1 MKCVIRH
8 ESKNRI
14 RVHLLQKR
22 MSIRNADV
30 LLYYLELNENIKNA
44 KVYERTCDAVI
55 YYKAGK
61 REEVLEH
68 LAKFNFE
75 KENVRLQV
83 PENTGRE
90 LARQYSEKFVSN
102 LVFNL
107 TKAYLFPLPL
117 RIAHTIYMA
126 SKYIIKGIKVLLKGK
141 LEVEVLDAISIGVSI
156 VRRDYSTAGSVMLLL
171 GLGSMLEEW
180 THKKSL
186 SDLARSMSL
195 NIDKVWVKTEDGE
208 VLLPINKVKEND
220 KIVVRAGNLIP
231 LDGKIIYG
239 EAMVNQASLTGESI
253 PVVKNA
259 GSYVYAGTVVEEG
272 ECVFEIDKQNGDSR
286 YDKIVSMIENSEK
299 LKSNTEA
306 KASSLADKLVPYT
319 LLGSALTYLFTRN
332 VTKTLSVLMVDFSCA
347 LKLAMPLTVLSA
359 MRESSKYGI
368 TVKGGK
374 FLENIAKADTIVF
387 DKTGTLTY
395 ANPVVEKVIAVGDND
410 EREMLRLAA
419 CLEEHFPHSM
429 ARAVVDKAAME
440 GLFHEE
446 MHSEVEYVVAH
457 GISSVVDGERVIIG
471 SAHFIFEDENVI
483 IDETDKHII
492 ENLDHKYSHLYMAI
506 GGKLAAII
514 CIFDPLR
521 KEAKSVLEK
530 LKKLG
535 ITKTVMMTG
544 DNEKTARA
552 IALEVGVDE
561 YYASVLPE
569 DKANFVEQEKKNGKT
584 VIMIGDGINDSPALS
599 AADCGIAISDGAAIA
614 REIADITIAADDL
627 NELVVLKEIANGL
640 NNRVDRNYRFVLGF
654 NSALIVAGVAGL
666 IAPTLS
672 ALLHNTS
679 TVAISLASMTDIR
692 KSNELDKALL

>member
-332 VTKTLSVLMVDFSCA
+332 ITKTLSVLMVDFSCA

-483 IDETDKHII
+483 IDETNKHII

-506 GGKLAAII
+506 AGKLAAII

-654 NSALIVAGVAGL
+654 NSALIVAGVAGF

>member
-272 ECVFEIDKQNGDSR
+272 ECIFEIDKQNGDSR

-332 VTKTLSVLMVDFSCA
+332 ITKTLSVLMVDFSCA

-395 ANPVVEKVIAVGDND
+395 ANPVVEKIIAVGDND

-483 IDETDKHII
+483 IDETNKHII

>member
-107 TKAYLFPLPL
+107 TKSYLFPLPL

-332 VTKTLSVLMVDFSCA
+332 ITKTLSVLMVDFSCA

-395 ANPVVEKVIAVGDND
+395 ANPVVEKVIAVGNND

-471 SAHFIFEDENVI
+471 SAHFIFEDENVVV
-483 IDETDKHII
+483 DEADKHII

-506 GGKLAAII
+506 AGKLAAII

-614 REIADITIAADDL
+614 REIADVTIAADDL

>member
-90 LARQYSEKFVSN
+90 LVRQYSEKFVSN

-126 SKYIIKGIKVLLKGK
+126 SKYVIKGIKVLLKGK

-332 VTKTLSVLMVDFSCA
+332 ITKTLSVLMVDFSCA

-483 IDETDKHII
+483 IDEADKHIV

-506 GGKLAAII
+506 AGKLAAII

-614 REIADITIAADDL
+614 REIADVTIAADDL

>member
-332 VTKTLSVLMVDFSCA
+332 ITKTLSVLMVDFSCA

-359 MRESSKYGI
+359 MKESSKYGI

-483 IDETDKHII
+483 IDETNKHII

>member
-332 VTKTLSVLMVDFSCA
+332 ITKTLSVLMVDFSCA

-654 NSALIVAGVAGL
+654 NYAIIVAGVAGL

>member
-332 VTKTLSVLMVDFSCA
+332 ITKTLSVLMVDFSCA

-483 IDETDKHII
+483 VDEADKHII

>member
-332 VTKTLSVLMVDFSCA
+332 ITKTLSVLMVDFSCA

-483 IDETDKHII
+483 IDEADKHII

-506 GGKLAAII
+506 AGKLAAII

-614 REIADITIAADDL
+614 REIADVTIAADDL

>member
-332 VTKTLSVLMVDFSCA
+332 ITKTLSVLMVDFSCA

-483 IDETDKHII
+483 IDETNKHII

-521 KEAKSVLEK
+521 K
-530 LKKLG
+530 
-535 ITKTVMMTG
+535 
-544 DNEKTARA
+544 
-552 IALEVGVDE
+552 
-561 YYASVLPE
+561 
-569 DKANFVEQEKKNGKT
+569 
-584 VIMIGDGINDSPALS
+584 
-599 AADCGIAISDGAAIA
+599 
-614 REIADITIAADDL
+614 
-627 NELVVLKEIANGL
+627 
-640 NNRVDRNYRFVLGF
+640 
-654 NSALIVAGVAGL
+654 
-666 IAPTLS
+666 
-672 ALLHNTS
+672 
-679 TVAISLASMTDIR
+679 
-692 KSNELDKALL
+692 

>member
-332 VTKTLSVLMVDFSCA
+332 ITKTLSVLMVDFSCA

-483 IDETDKHII
+483 IDETNKHII

-506 GGKLAAII
+506 AGKLAAII

-692 KSNELDKALL
+692 KGNELDKALL

>member
-332 VTKTLSVLMVDFSCA
+332 ITKTLSVLMVDFSCA

>member
-272 ECVFEIDKQNGDSR
+272 ECIFEIDKQNGDSR

-332 VTKTLSVLMVDFSCA
+332 ITKTLSVLMVDFSCA

-492 ENLDHKYSHLYMAI
+492 ENLDHKYSHLYMAMA
-506 GGKLAAII
+506 GKLAAII

-692 KSNELDKALL
+692 KNNELDKALL

>member
-107 TKAYLFPLPL
+107 TKAYLFPLPF

-126 SKYIIKGIKVLLKGK
+126 SKYVIKGIKVLLKGK

-332 VTKTLSVLMVDFSCA
+332 ITKTLSVLMVDFSCA

-395 ANPVVEKVIAVGDND
+395 ANPVVEKVIAVGNND

-483 IDETDKHII
+483 IDEADKHIV

-506 GGKLAAII
+506 AGKLAAII

-614 REIADITIAADDL
+614 REIADVTIAADDL

>member
-126 SKYIIKGIKVLLKGK
+126 SKYVIKGIKVLLKGK

-332 VTKTLSVLMVDFSCA
+332 ITKTLSVLMVDFSCA

-395 ANPVVEKVIAVGDND
+395 ANPVVEKVIAVGNND

-483 IDETDKHII
+483 IDEADKHIV

-506 GGKLAAII
+506 AGKLAAII

-614 REIADITIAADDL
+614 REIADVTIAADDL

>member
-332 VTKTLSVLMVDFSCA
+332 ITKTLSVLMVDFSCA

-395 ANPVVEKVIAVGDND
+395 ANPVVEKVIAVGNND

-471 SAHFIFEDENVI
+471 SAHFIFEDENVT
-483 IDETDKHII
+483 IDEADKHIV

-506 GGKLAAII
+506 AGKLAAII

>member
-332 VTKTLSVLMVDFSCA
+332 ITKTLSVLMVDFSCA

-679 TVAISLASMTDIR
+679 TIAISLASMTDIR

>member
-332 VTKTLSVLMVDFSCA
+332 ITKTLSVLMVDFSCA

-395 ANPVVEKVIAVGDND
+395 ANPVVEKVIAVGNND

-483 IDETDKHII
+483 IDEADKHII

-506 GGKLAAII
+506 AGKLAAII

-614 REIADITIAADDL
+614 REIADVTIAADDL

>member
-332 VTKTLSVLMVDFSCA
+332 ITKTLSVLMVDFSCA

-395 ANPVVEKVIAVGDND
+395 ANPVVEKVIAVGNND

-483 IDETDKHII
+483 VDEADKHII

-614 REIADITIAADDL
+614 REIADVTIAADDL

>member
-14 RVHLLQKR
+14 RVHLLQRR

-75 KENVRLQV
+75 KENVKLQV

-332 VTKTLSVLMVDFSCA
+332 ITKTLSVLMVDFSCA

-359 MRESSKYGI
+359 MRESNKYGI

-483 IDETDKHII
+483 IDETNKHII

-654 NSALIVAGVAGL
+654 NSTLIVAGVAGL

>member
-1 MKCVIRH
+1 MKCIIKH

-14 RVHLLQKR
+14 RVHLLQNK

-30 LLYYLELNENIKNA
+30 LLYYLELNENIKSA
-44 KVYERTCDAVI
+44 KVYERTCAVVI
-55 YYKAGK
+55 NYKEGK
-61 REEVLEH
+61 RELVLEH
-68 LAKFNFE
+68 LAKFDFE
-75 KENVRLQV
+75 RENLRLQV
-83 PENTGRE
+83 PENTGRA
-90 LARQYSEKFVSN
+90 LSRQYSEKFVSN

-107 TKAYLFPLPL
+107 IKSYIFPAPL

-126 SKYIIKGIKVLLKGK
+126 SKYIIKGIKSLIRGR

-156 VRRDYSTAGSVMLLL
+156 ARKDYATAGSVMLLL

-195 NIDKVWVKTEDGE
+195 NIDKVWVKTEDSE
-208 VLLPINKVKEND
+208 ILLPINKVKEND
-220 KIVVRAGNLIP
+220 KVIVRAGNLVP
-231 LDGKIIYG
+231 LDGKIIDG

-253 PVVKNA
+253 PVVKGIGA
-259 GSYVYAGTVVEEG
+259 YVYAGTVVEEG
-272 ECVFEIDKQNGDSR
+272 ECIFVVDKQNGNSR
-286 YDKIVSMIENSEK
+286 YDKIIEMIENSEK
-299 LKSNTEA
+299 LKSNTEEN
-306 KASSLADKLVPYT
+306 ASSLADKLVPYT
-319 LLGSALTYLFTRN
+319 LLGSALTYLLTRN
-332 VTKTLSVLMVDFSCA
+332 ITKTLSVLMVDFSCA

-359 MRESSKYGI
+359 MRESNKYNI

-374 FLENIAKADTIVF
+374 FLESIAKADTIVF

-395 ANPVVEKVIAVGDND
+395 ANPVVEKVIATRGQD
-410 EREMLRLAA
+410 EREMLRIAA

-429 ARAVVDKAAME
+429 ARAVVEKASAE
-440 GLFHEE
+440 GLLHEE

-457 GISSVVDGERVIIG
+457 GISSMINGKKVIIG
-471 SAHFIFEDENVI
+471 SAHFIFEDEHI
-483 IDETDKHII
+483 LPDDEDKQVLAS
-492 ENLDHKYSHLYMAI
+492 LDYKYSHLYMAI

-521 KEAKSVLEK
+521 KEASSVIK
-530 LKKLG
+530 RLKNLG
-535 ITKTVMMTG
+535 IKKIVMMTG

-552 IALEVGVDE
+552 VAAKVGVDE

-569 DKANFVEQEKKNGKT
+569 DKAKFIEKEKNKGRT

-599 AADCGIAISDGAAIA
+599 AANCGIALNAGAAIA
-614 REIADITIAADDL
+614 REIADVTIAADDL

-640 NNRVDRNYRFVLGF
+640 SKRVDRNYRLVLGF
-654 NSALIVAGVAGL
+654 NSFLILAGVSGL
-666 IAPTLS
+666 MQPTLS
-672 ALLHNTS
+672 ALLHNAS

-692 KSNELDKALL
+692 KNNEILSEF

>member
-332 VTKTLSVLMVDFSCA
+332 ITKTLSVLMVDFSCA

-483 IDETDKHII
+483 IDETNKHII

-569 DKANFVEQEKKNGKT
+569 DKANFVEQEKKKGKT

>member
-30 LLYYLELNENIKNA
+30 LLYYLELNENIRNA

-332 VTKTLSVLMVDFSCA
+332 ITKTLSVLMVDFSCA

-483 IDETDKHII
+483 IDETNKHII

>member
-1 MKCVIRH
+1 
-8 ESKNRI
+8 
-14 RVHLLQKR
+14 
-22 MSIRNADV
+22 
-30 LLYYLELNENIKNA
+30 
-44 KVYERTCDAVI
+44 
-55 YYKAGK
+55 
-61 REEVLEH
+61 
-68 LAKFNFE
+68 
-75 KENVRLQV
+75 
-83 PENTGRE
+83 
-90 LARQYSEKFVSN
+90 
-102 LVFNL
+102 
-107 TKAYLFPLPL
+107 
-117 RIAHTIYMA
+117 MA

-319 LLGSALTYLFTRN
+319 LLGSALTYLFTRDI
-332 VTKTLSVLMVDFSCA
+332 TKTLSVLMVDFSCA

>member
-90 LARQYSEKFVSN
+90 LTRQYSEKFVSN

-332 VTKTLSVLMVDFSCA
+332 ITKTLSVLMVDFSCA

-483 IDETDKHII
+483 IDETNKHII

-552 IALEVGVDE
+552 IALEV
-561 YYASVLPE
+561 
-569 DKANFVEQEKKNGKT
+569 
-584 VIMIGDGINDSPALS
+584 
-599 AADCGIAISDGAAIA
+599 
-614 REIADITIAADDL
+614 
-627 NELVVLKEIANGL
+627 
-640 NNRVDRNYRFVLGF
+640 
-654 NSALIVAGVAGL
+654 
-666 IAPTLS
+666 
-672 ALLHNTS
+672 
-679 TVAISLASMTDIR
+679 
-692 KSNELDKALL
+692 

>member
-332 VTKTLSVLMVDFSCA
+332 ITKTLSVLMVDFSCA

-419 CLEEHFPHSM
+419 WLEEHFPHSM

>member
-332 VTKTLSVLMVDFSCA
+332 ITKTLSVLMVDFSCA

-446 MHSEVEYVVAH
+446 MHNEVEYVVAH

-483 IDETDKHII
+483 VDEADKHII

-506 GGKLAAII
+506 AGKLAAII

-614 REIADITIAADDL
+614 REIADVTIAADDL

>member
-332 VTKTLSVLMVDFSCA
+332 ITKTLSVLMVDFSCA

-483 IDETDKHII
+483 IDETNKHII

-654 NSALIVAGVAGL
+654 NSALIVAGVAGF

>member
-332 VTKTLSVLMVDFSCA
+332 ITKTLSVLMVDFSCA

-483 IDETDKHII
+483 IDETNKHII

-614 REIADITIAADDL
+614 REIADVTIAADDL

>member
-332 VTKTLSVLMVDFSCA
+332 ITKTLSVLMVDFSCA

-483 IDETDKHII
+483 IDETNKHII

-654 NSALIVAGVAGL
+654 NSALIAAGVAGL

>member
-332 VTKTLSVLMVDFSCA
+332 ITKTLSVLMVDFSCA

-395 ANPVVEKVIAVGDND
+395 ANPVVEKVIAVGNND

-483 IDETDKHII
+483 IDETNKHII

>member
-332 VTKTLSVLMVDFSCA
+332 ITKTLSVLMVDFSCA

-395 ANPVVEKVIAVGDND
+395 ANPVVEKVIAVGNND

-483 IDETDKHII
+483 VDEADKHVI

-506 GGKLAAII
+506 AGKLAAII

>member
-332 VTKTLSVLMVDFSCA
+332 ITKTLSVLMVDFSCA

-395 ANPVVEKVIAVGDND
+395 ANPVVEKVIAVGNND

-471 SAHFIFEDENVI
+471 SAHFIFEDENVT
-483 IDETDKHII
+483 IDEADKHIV

-506 GGKLAAII
+506 AGKLAAII

-614 REIADITIAADDL
+614 REIADVTIAADDL

-679 TVAISLASMTDIR
+679 TVAISLASMIDIR

>member
-332 VTKTLSVLMVDFSCA
+332 ITKTLSILMVDFSCA

-395 ANPVVEKVIAVGDND
+395 ANPVVEKVIAVGNND

-483 IDETDKHII
+483 IDETNKHII